1 MTLSILLLR
10 IIEAV
15 REMCLHAVC
24 AKQQSAKTLQSTWDC
39 DSSPLGANEEIL
51 GCNKAKKIA
60 EGVGHVEWIGN

>member
-1 MTLSILLLR
+1 
-10 IIEAV
+10 
-15 REMCLHAVC
+15 MCLHAVC